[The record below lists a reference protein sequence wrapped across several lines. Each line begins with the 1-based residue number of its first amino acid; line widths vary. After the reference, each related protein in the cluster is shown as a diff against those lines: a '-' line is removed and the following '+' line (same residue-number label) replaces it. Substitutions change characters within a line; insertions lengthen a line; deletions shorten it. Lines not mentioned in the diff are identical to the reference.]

1 MTGENVG
8 YKPGVVE
15 QATFHY
21 SPLGKGLVQNDE
33 KQGLLKRLENI
44 DDKKEKQSKLI
55 ENKESKKH

>member
-21 SPLGKGLVQNDE
+21 SPLGKVSNKGLNE
-33 KQGLLKRLENI
+33 KDKKEGPPKRLTNI
-44 DDKKEKQSKLI
+44 DDK
-55 ENKESKKH
+55 NKNAVKID